1 MLGVAT
7 VVMELAIVQKREPS
21 ENRWVD
27 VKRCGERPPVVPDTC
42 PVRQSMNALV
52 KIQPKL
58 RSHDRKGFT
67 NDDGVLRTQNP

>member
-7 VVMELAIVQKREPS
+7 VVMALAIMQKREPS
-21 ENRWVD
+21 EDRRVD
-27 VKRCGERPPVVPDTC
+27 IERCGQGAPVVPNTC
-42 PVRQSMNALV
+42 PVRQPMNALV
-52 KIQPKL
+52 EIQPKL